1 VTRWQP
7 PHPSKPPPP
16 PCPHQPRYPSRTAA
30 RQHATRAALT
40 GAINPGTPQPCDCGC
55 GGWHLKETP

>member
-7 PHPSKPPPP
+7 PHPNKPPPATT
-16 PCPHQPRYPSRTAA
+16 CPHQPRYPSQTAA

-40 GAINPGTPQPCDCGC
+40 GGYPAGTPTQCAC
-55 GGWHLKETP
+55 GGWHLKEQR